1 MADDIKESPANKAG
15 CVAAG
20 KLIHAELSVVQ
31 ILTPGLGVNRAM
43 VWSWSSS
50 CLDWLSEDSGE
61 NPILS

>member
-43 VWSWSSS
+43 V
-50 CLDWLSEDSGE
+50 
-61 NPILS
+61 